1 MHAHWVLVCSGPF
14 FQAPFILEHS
24 NLARSITRPN
34 LKNWIAKP
42 SLNTQTIVHAHYIL
56 ACSGES
62 MRFYNA
68 RTYKL
73 GMVHYVLWSTRLNH
87 PRLERKLKPTI
98 HYWRRVYKHSRH
110 QHNILHR
117 FLYLAMVTLKKLY
130 IHIYIYRLILKPSPN
145 STKIYTKNLLIWNTT
160 FNTKKC

>member
-1 MHAHWVLVCSGPF
+1 MWPQKFLSDILIWRSWNLEKIMREKVVRLWIAIWGLRSACTLCSGVLRTI

-24 NLARSITRPN
+24 NLAKSITRPY

-68 RTYKL
+68 RTYKQTWYGTL
-73 GMVHYVLWSTRLNH
+73 CLTSVKYKAQPPKTSKETKTHNTLLTRG
-87 PRLERKLKPTI
+87 I
-98 HYWRRVYKHSRH
+98 
-110 QHNILHR
+110 Q
-117 FLYLAMVTLKKLY
+117 TLKT
-130 IHIYIYRLILKPSPN
+130 
-145 STKIYTKNLLIWNTT
+145 ST
-160 FNTKKC
+160 

>member
-1 MHAHWVLVCSGPF
+1 MREKVVRLWIAIWGLRSACTLCSGVLRTI

-24 NLARSITRPN
+24 NLARSITRPY

-73 GMVHYVLWSTRLNH
+73 GMVHYVLLQWSTRLNH
-87 PRLERKLKPTI
+87 PRLQRKLKPTI
-98 HYWRRVYKHSRH
+98 HYWPGVYKHSRH

-130 IHIYIYRLILKPSPN
+130 IHIYIY
-145 STKIYTKNLLIWNTT
+145 IYIYIYI
-160 FNTKKC
+160 